1 MAKHILAEILE
12 NSAKE
17 FSDSPAV
24 RWMVK
29 KDIIERT
36 YTELDMARRKVWNAM
51 KERGFKGK
59 HVALIG
65 TSSYPWIASYTGLV
79 SGKCTTV
86 PLDPALPVEELAD
99 LLNRSDSEALFIS
112 PKMASYLPTFREL
125 SPKVRLFILLEE
137 EAGDGSDDDVITFGD
152 LLAEGED
159 VTVSADDVPEEDDVC
174 TIIFTSGTTGKS
186 KGVMLTQRNLYDNIT
201 YVKVTVHPHT
211 TMLSV
216 LPIHHAYCLVM
227 DWMMGFSKGAT
238 LCINDS
244 LLHMVRNIG
253 KFEPQIM
260 LMVPLMIE
268 TIYKRLAAA
277 GGDVS
282 KKEIGRSVFGKNLE
296 RIYSGGAHLDPF
308 YISEMAEYGVEICEG
323 YGMSECSPVISTN
336 GEFGNRPGS
345 VGLPLENAEVRIEN
359 GEVQVRGS
367 SVMKGYYK
375 MPKETE
381 ETLKD
386 GWLHTGDLGRLD
398 EDGYLYITG
407 RLKNLII
414 LSNGENISPEEIEMA
429 FDLEPLIGEIVVTG
443 EDNGLCARIYPSPEY
458 LEANPM
464 SEDEIRNELQK
475 LLDAY
480 NKKQPSYK
488 AIVGLVVRKYP
499 FIKSATKKIK
509 RPLAA
514 VDEPEE

>member
-1 MAKHILAEILE
+1 MAP
-12 NSAKE
+12 SWTE
-17 FSDSPAV
+17 FADQPAV

-29 KDIIERT
+29 KDMVERT
-36 YTELDMARRKVWNAM
+36 YKDLDTARRKVWHALV
-51 KERGFKGK
+51 KRGFLGK
-59 HVALIG
+59 HISLIG
-65 TSSYPWIASYTGLV
+65 TSSYPWIASYLALV
-79 SGKCTTV
+79 SGRCTAV
-86 PLDPALPVEELAD
+86 PLDAALNAEELVD
-99 LLNRSDSEALFIS
+99 LLNRSDSEALF
-112 PKMASYLPTFREL
+112 L
-125 SPKVRLFILLEE
+125 SPKLKELAPIIMESVPKLSLVIMLEE
-137 EAGDGSDDDVITFGD
+137 ETGTTTEEKMITFGD

-159 VTVSADDVPEEDDVC
+159 APIVSEEEPDEDDVC
-174 TIIFTSGTTGKS
+174 TFIFTSGTTGKS

-201 YVKVTVHPHT
+201 NVYVTVHPNT
-211 TMLSV
+211 NMLSV

-253 KFEPQIM
+253 KFEPDIM

-268 TIYKRLAAA
+268 TIFKRLQAA
-277 GGDVS
+277 GDDVD
-282 KKEIGRSVFGKNLE
+282 KKEVGRKVFGKNL
-296 RIYSGGAHLDPF
+296 RTIYSGGAHLDPY
-308 YISEMAEYGVEICEG
+308 YIDAMAEYGVEICEG

-336 GEFGNRPGS
+336 GELGNRPGS
-345 VGLPLENAEVRIEN
+345 VGLPLPNAEVRIEN

-367 SVMKGYYK
+367 SVMKGYYQ

-414 LSNGENISPEEIEMA
+414 LSNGENISPEEIEGA
-429 FDLEPLIGEIVVTG
+429 FDLEPLVGEIVVTG
-443 EDNGLCARIYPSPEY
+443 EDNGLCARIYPDPEY
-458 LEANPM
+458 LEAHPM
-464 SEDEIRNELQK
+464 SEDEVREALQA

-480 NKKQPSYK
+480 NKKQPTYK
-488 AIVGLVVRKYP
+488 ALVGLVVRQYP
-499 FIKSATKKIK
+499 FLKSATKKIK
-509 RPLAA
+509 RPLAT
-514 VDEPEE
+514 VDAPEEPQG